1 MPEGGEGAL
10 KKRFTD
16 FKYVLTLVCAD
27 TGHGYKGTDCTCGKC
42 KQLFKEN
49 PLYIDHI
56 RSGLEC
62 NWGTNVNRKDRR
74 INLLQDILVGQTF
87 DESGNLKQHWFI
99 QGHKVCYSFYL
110 AARGY
115 SHKFVCSYRNK
126 LKKSPVSLGG
136 VVDYAQTDGNS
147 YKNEQS
153 PKKDHF
159 IAWLQHF
166 AETVGDYMP
175 TEQAIVLPY
184 PKFEGVHLEY
194 KQEMQRRNE
203 AHCCYSYACR
213 LFSEEISNIKLV
225 RSKGN
230 FVCCKVCTSYQHRIL
245 KAKSQE
251 ERQQL
256 KLLRLKHVEK
266 QRLERIY
273 YYTHREAAKS
283 SPDHILSIIMDGMDQ
298 SKTNIPLY
306 SRRTSDRVIG
316 IRLVGV
322 KVHGIGDY
330 VYLVDTT
337 VKGGANLMIEI
348 LRLTLLDLEKMGK
361 LPSNNPILYLQ
372 LDNCSE
378 NKNRVLFAFLSDLVE
393 RKVFDKVYAGFLMVG
408 HTHEDI
414 DQFFSVIASWLK
426 KFETICPDIES
437 LKQAIKAAFLS
448 KGKDPPTVAH
458 LHAPEVYDYDSFYLP
473 SLNPKLAH
481 HSLPHQFR
489 FQCFENA
496 VLCHYKMWSTHPK
509 WLPELEPSISVES
522 LPNDVRDKT
531 SKKRTH
537 IRGAAKRNL
546 KKQKVVEIDSSDS
559 DDATLNTAE
568 KEPNSHPLYDEVYE
582 NEACPPQGVKWL
594 TIPMK
599 ESSVPARVSIS
610 LEKSH
615 KNWADSQGMYN
626 YVLNKCRPIN
636 PAIFTEN
643 VLSNWLAWIQHEE
656 QIWCSSTEFV
666 SSLVPFSWPSTW
678 KSRSKQST
686 CELVVQTEQ
695 KDCEPNKEILFHDS
709 GKHGCFS
716 KSDQVAVQ
724 KERSASQMVL
734 LQTEI
739 VTGLACIYKW
749 KDNKPDGEVATDPE
763 QCLEVQGD
771 MEEMSQSESDDEGEA
786 YLWLGIVVSVVEGSP
801 EDENCKLLVRWCP
814 NEKKRNPTWR
824 TKLSH
829 NDTFDLTYSSRL
841 RQAPYRSVISKRSCI
856 AVNLK
861 LTASGKLDNKFR
873 FDDGSTSKEVAKSAV
888 EEFYALL

>member
-1 MPEGGEGAL
+1 M
-10 KKRFTD
+10 
-16 FKYVLTLVCAD
+16 
-27 TGHGYKGTDCTCGKC
+27 
-42 KQLFKEN
+42 
-49 PLYIDHI
+49 
-56 RSGLEC
+56 
-62 NWGTNVNRKDRR
+62 
-74 INLLQDILVGQTF
+74 
-87 DESGNLKQHWFI
+87 
-99 QGHKVCYSFYL
+99 
-110 AARGY
+110 
-115 SHKFVCSYRNK
+115 
-126 LKKSPVSLGG
+126 
-136 VVDYAQTDGNS
+136 
-147 YKNEQS
+147 
-153 PKKDHF
+153 
-159 IAWLQHF
+159 
-166 AETVGDYMP
+166 
-175 TEQAIVLPY
+175 
-184 PKFEGVHLEY
+184 
-194 KQEMQRRNE
+194 
-203 AHCCYSYACR
+203 
-213 LFSEEISNIKLV
+213 
-225 RSKGN
+225 
-230 FVCCKVCTSYQHRIL
+230 
-245 KAKSQE
+245 
-251 ERQQL
+251 
-256 KLLRLKHVEK
+256 
-266 QRLERIY
+266 
-273 YYTHREAAKS
+273 
-283 SPDHILSIIMDGMDQ
+283 
-298 SKTNIPLY
+298 
-306 SRRTSDRVIG
+306 
-316 IRLVGV
+316 
-322 KVHGIGDY
+322 
-330 VYLVDTT
+330 
-337 VKGGANLMIEI
+337 
-348 LRLTLLDLEKMGK
+348 
-361 LPSNNPILYLQ
+361 
-372 LDNCSE
+372 
-378 NKNRVLFAFLSDLVE
+378 SDLVE

-496 VLCHYKMWSTHPK
+496 VLCHYKMWLTHPK

-763 QCLEVQGD
+763 QCLEVQGN

-786 YLWLGIVVSVVEGSP
+786 YLCHGLALLYLWLKEAPKMRTV
-801 EDENCKLLVRWCP
+801 NCW
-814 NEKKRNPTWR
+814 
-824 TKLSH
+824 
-829 NDTFDLTYSSRL
+829 FAGA
-841 RQAPYRSVISKRSCI
+841 QMKRSATQLGEQNYLIMIRLISLTPVAC
-856 AVNLK
+856 ARL
-861 LTASGKLDNKFR
+861 LTALLLA
-873 FDDGSTSKEVAKSAV
+873 KEVA
-888 EEFYALL
+888 LLLI